1 MLLVILMESQSRYSI
16 VERLTDRK
24 VQLTSQKFAVDDEIR
39 TKEEALAACRI
50 EFENWKKDIADETAK
65 ESRQKQQEI
74 AQTERALAN
83 LRERAPSKKKLYE
96 EQIAQVSDA
105 LASIEKISADAPTA
119 REQAS

>member
-1 MLLVILMESQSRYSI
+1 MESQSRYSI